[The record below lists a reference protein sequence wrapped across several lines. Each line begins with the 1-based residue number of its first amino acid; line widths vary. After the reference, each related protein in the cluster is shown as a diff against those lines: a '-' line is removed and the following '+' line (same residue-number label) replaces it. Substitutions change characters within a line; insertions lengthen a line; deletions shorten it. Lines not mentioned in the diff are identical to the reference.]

1 MAAQRAIVGA
11 ARIISQKHTQDK
23 TLLYQRHRAL
33 RAQKNLFTDE
43 FEDTP
48 YPREM
53 SRSVANDDEIDFSK
67 LLNVARRNW
76 AYLLLGTL
84 FGLAIGAAYILNT
97 SRVYTSTVSISL
109 DTVEA
114 ANVRELSGIYDAP
127 LTESQVSTELEILRS
142 EAIATKVVDR
152 FEFWRSA
159 EFMDRPRS
167 ALDRLTGVVRK
178 LSATAMSSISSNV
191 SDVPALPD
199 APEDVAARERLRA
212 IGIIRGNMRV
222 ERLRDSRIVTI
233 SFRSTSA
240 EMAARVANAIA
251 ETYIEDQLDSKFDST
266 QRATSWL
273 KQRSDQLRTELG
285 EIDNQIDRFRLD
297 NNLLGSQAGSN
308 LEDQLERIAMQLAA
322 AEAELVTLLAKQR
335 QLEDIIEQGDRTAA
349 VSATATQGITNELRS
364 RFLDILKDY
373 NSLFERLGPDH
384 EQTQRLSRELDQ
396 IQELMF
402 EEIKRSER
410 VTASDI
416 ATVMTRIAALRE
428 QKEEAERLY
437 GAGSEVVLELR
448 ALEQNAE
455 TVRSLYTGFFQ
466 RYQELLQE
474 QSFAVSDVRII
485 NPAKVN
491 SRPTSPN
498 VRQIMVIGVFLGLM
512 GAAALIIILEFHDN
526 KIRTEDDIQSKLG
539 IDFIAACSVLS
550 TGKLFSRKRTQLP
563 NPGDTSAVL
572 PRLLRFGVDNPLST
586 FAESLRAV
594 KLAVTLKLRNDV
606 AEPEGVVVGMVSCF
620 SGEGKTTISSNFA
633 SLLASQGKKVVL
645 IDADLRNPE
654 LTTLLAF
661 SKEPGLLQ
669 ILLGEEDWQ
678 AAIRTN
684 AETGLDIIPA
694 GHGRATHSS
703 ELLSGENMGA
713 LLGALKQAYDFVIID
728 FPPLAPV
735 IDARASLKYMDG
747 VVFVIKWGKTK
758 LSDAQ
763 VILQRD
769 QRLMEKS
776 IGAVLNFY
784 DARRAAAYGSYAS
797 QYYTSGYRRYYDAS

>member
-1 MAAQRAIVGA
+1 M
-11 ARIISQKHTQDK
+11 
-23 TLLYQRHRAL
+23 

-43 FEDTP
+43 VEDSP
-48 YPREM
+48 YPQRI
-53 SRSVANDDEIDFSK
+53 SQSVANDDEIDFSN
-67 LLNVARRNW
+67 LLNVVRRNW
-76 AYLLLGTL
+76 AYLLVGIL
-84 FGLAIGAAYILNT
+84 FGLALSVAYILNT
-97 SRVYTSTVSISL
+97 SRVYTATVSISL

-142 EAIATKVVDR
+142 EAIATKVIDR
-152 FEFWRSA
+152 YEFWRSA
-159 EFMDRPRS
+159 EFLKRPRS
-167 ALDRLTGVVRK
+167 ALDRLSGVVRR
-178 LSATAMSSISSNV
+178 LSSAAVSAISSNV
-191 SDVPALPD
+191 SDVPALQE
-199 APEDVAARERLRA
+199 APEDVAALERLRA
-212 IGIIRGNMRV
+212 IGIIRGNV
-222 ERLRDSRIVTI
+222 NVQRLRDSRIVTI
-233 SFRSTSA
+233 SFRSTSP

-266 QRATSWL
+266 QRATTWL

-285 EIDNQIDRFRLD
+285 EIDNQIDRFRLE

-322 AEAELVTLLAKQR
+322 AEAEMVNFVAKQR
-335 QLEDIIEQGDRTAA
+335 RLEDIIAQGDRTAA

-373 NSLFERLGPDH
+373 NSLLERLGPDH
-384 EQTQRLSRELDQ
+384 EQTLRLSRELDQ

-410 VTASDI
+410 VTANDI
-416 ATVMTRIAALRE
+416 ETVMARIAALRE

-437 GAGSEVVLELR
+437 GAGSEVVLQLR

-455 TVRSLYTGFFQ
+455 TVRSLYSGFFQ

-485 NPAKVN
+485 NPAKV
-491 SRPTSPN
+491 SSSPSSPN
-498 VRQIMVIGVFLGLM
+498 ARQVAVIGLFLGLM
-512 GAAALIIILEFHDN
+512 TSAAFVIILEFRDN
-526 KIRTEDDIQSKLG
+526 RIRTEDDIQAKLG

-550 TGKLFSRKRTQLP
+550 TGKFFSRKRTKTQRP
-563 NPGDTSAVL
+563 ADNSAVL
-572 PRLLRFGVDNPLST
+572 PMLLRFGVDNPLSM

-606 AEPEGVVVGMVSCF
+606 AEAEGVVVGMVSCF

-633 SLLASQGKKVVL
+633 SLLASQGKKVLL

-654 LTTLLAF
+654 LTTLLSL

-669 ILLGEEDWQ
+669 ILLGEQDWQ
-678 AAIRTN
+678 TVICNEADTR
-684 AETGLDIIPA
+684 LDIIPA
-694 GHGRATHSS
+694 GMGRATHSS
-703 ELLSGENMGA
+703 ELLSGENMGV

-747 VVFVIKWGKTK
+747 VVFVIKWGQTK

-769 QRLMEKS
+769 PRLVEKS
-776 IGAVLNFY
+776 VGAVLNFY
-784 DARRAAAYGSYAS
+784 DARRAAAYGSYVS
-797 QYYTSGYRRYYDAS
+797 QYYTSGYKRYYDAA